1 DLAIARQFV
10 TAFCRP
16 LGLVSSLRLYSGS
29 RAFFLLVSYSLSS
42 QLAFSGLLSAG
53 CDRVPESDKATEEPV
68 DLALLPDCHYRLL
81 DHLWIL
87 CVFRND
93 RREGM
98 VISREDGF
106 QRKWDRSDSEGER
119 KRYEVH

>member
-1 DLAIARQFV
+1 MDSLGSLGRCSLLPRSRFQCSLVRCRMDSSSLAGKDPCTGASRRTDLAIARQFV
-10 TAFCRP
+10 TPFCRP

-68 DLALLPDCHYRLL
+68 DLALLPDCHYR
-81 DHLWIL
+81 
-87 CVFRND
+87 
-93 RREGM
+93 
-98 VISREDGF
+98 
-106 QRKWDRSDSEGER
+106 
-119 KRYEVH
+119 